1 MDEEIEEIEEFLKEH
16 EICYDR
22 FTFDKIFRFLLEN
35 DFDHD
40 EAKDVIMYNCSLSA
54 LVLQKRVYNNYF
66 YKMEVDEDISQD
78 LLALKNEMAN
88 DSLKKILTDL
98 INK

>member
-1 MDEEIEEIEEFLKEH
+1 MDEEIEEFLKEH

-22 FTFDKIFRFLLEN
+22 FTFDKIFRFLLKN
-35 DFDHD
+35 DFDHE

-54 LVLQKRVYNNYF
+54 LVLQERVYNNYF

>member
-1 MDEEIEEIEEFLKEH
+1 MDEEIEEFLKEH

-22 FTFDKIFRFLLEN
+22 FTFDKIFRFLLKN

-54 LVLQKRVYNNYF
+54 LVLQERVYNNYF